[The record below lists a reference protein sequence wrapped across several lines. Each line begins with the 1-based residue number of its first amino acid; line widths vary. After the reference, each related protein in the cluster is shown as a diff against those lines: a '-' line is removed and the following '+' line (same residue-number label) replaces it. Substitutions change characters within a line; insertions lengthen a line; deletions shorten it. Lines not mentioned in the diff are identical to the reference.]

1 MTSTDLI
8 LRLEHS
14 GRALAAALEGVTPA
28 ESKWKPTPGGTDWS
42 IVEIV
47 NHLAD
52 EEVEDFRTRL
62 RLTLESPL
70 ADWPKIDPVGAAI
83 ARKYQDR
90 DLAESIARFATARKE
105 SLAWLRSLRN
115 LSLNQVHTHPK
126 LGSMRAGDLLASW
139 TAHDLLHVRQIT
151 KRRYQYLRAQVE
163 PFKLDYAGEW

>member
-1 MTSTDLI
+1 MNSSDLI
-8 LRLEHS
+8 NRLENS
-14 GRALAAALEGVTPA
+14 ARALVAALHGVSEA
-28 ESKWKPTPGGTDWS
+28 ESRWKPAPADWS

-47 NHLAD
+47 NHLVD

-70 ADWPKIDPVGAAI
+70 ADWPPIDPKGAAI
-83 ARKYQDR
+83 ARKYQQR
-90 DLAESIARFATARKE
+90 DLGESVARFESARSE
-105 SLAWLRSLRN
+105 SLHWLRSLRN

-139 TAHDLLHVRQIT
+139 AAHDLLHLRQIT